1 MIIEEIF
8 LLQFILSLVVIGLV
22 AKWYVSPILTEKPL
36 HLALI
41 VLVVPHTF
49 RHIGMAF
56 LVPSLN
62 QPGMPMDFAMA
73 AAYGDL
79 FSGFLALLALIALK
93 GRWAVA
99 IPLVWVFSIVG
110 TVDLANALRQ
120 EGAIQYMGV
129 TWFIPT
135 FVVPLL
141 LVTHIMII
149 TRLIRHAKEF
159 KNQILAV

>member
-1 MIIEEIF
+1 MNIEEIF
-8 LLQFILSLVVIGLV
+8 LLQFVLSLIVIGLL
-22 AKWYVSPILTEKPL
+22 AKWYAAPLLAEKPL
-36 HLALI
+36 QLALM
-41 VLVVPHTF
+41 VLLIPHAF

-56 LVPSLN
+56 IVPLLN
-62 QPGMPMDFAMA
+62 QPGMPTDFAVT

-79 FSGFLALLALIALK
+79 LSGLLALLALIALK
-93 GRWAVA
+93 SRWAVA
-99 IPLVWVFSIVG
+99 IPLVWIFSIVG

-135 FVVPLL
+135 FLVPLL
-141 LVTHIMII
+141 LITHIMIV

-159 KNQILAV
+159 KNQVLAV